1 MAWFRAPIDDGPV
14 PVRFVFAL
22 VLGWLLLMTSIVCD
36 GISAH
41 AQEVATADQILE
53 WVDYYAAKY
62 ATPGYPY
69 DALVRDSVRIAR
81 CESGGFD
88 ERVIN
93 NTRRGRL
100 GEIGTF
106 QFLPGPRSIFWSTPS
121 AELGFDYW
129 DPEANVA
136 GAVWL
141 LANGY
146 GRHWSCR

>member
-1 MAWFRAPIDDGPV
+1 MK
-14 PVRFVFAL
+14 FAL
-22 VLGWLLLMTSIVCD
+22 LVVFLWLAFATNLICSRYAYAQTLYTGDEVLAWID
-36 GISAH
+36 FYSAH
-41 AQEVATADQILE
+41 
-53 WVDYYAAKY
+53 Y
-62 ATPGYPY
+62 ATGSYPY
-69 DALVRDSVRIAR
+69 ERLVRDSVRIAR

-106 QFLPGPRSIFWSTPS
+106 QFLPGPRSIFWVTPT
-121 AELGFDYW
+121 AAAGWDYW
-129 DPEANVA
+129 DPESNVA